1 MLMKKAGMVTVG
13 VAATLVAAAPLASAN
28 ESHEPAQDSGSCAF
42 TGGTGGTARS
52 GDASGGL
59 AASGLNFGGTG
70 GSNILN
76 IADCS
81 SFLNGNGN
89 GNHLGSGN
97 VIG

>member
-1 MLMKKAGMVTVG
+1 VG
-13 VAATLVAAAPLASAN
+13 TGVGAPPFLPPAPLASAN

-42 TGGTGGTARS
+42 TGGTGGDAGS

-70 GSNILN
+70 GSNVLN

-89 GNHLGSGN
+89 GNHFGSDN
-97 VIG
+97 VFG